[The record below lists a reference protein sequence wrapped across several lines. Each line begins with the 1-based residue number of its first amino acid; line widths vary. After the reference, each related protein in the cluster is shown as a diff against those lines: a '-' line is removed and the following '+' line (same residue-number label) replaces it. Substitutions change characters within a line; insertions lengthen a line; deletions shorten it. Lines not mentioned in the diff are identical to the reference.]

1 MAFNLRNIFRRSANL
16 VTVADNALLKDADP
30 VRLDSTDKALTLATV
45 YRCVTLLS
53 QSVAQLPLLYE
64 KNHGGVYTPAG
75 GPLGRVIALEP
86 NEWTNAF
93 DFWKQAVQ
101 NVLTCG
107 EAYIVPMYAP
117 ISGEL
122 MRLVLC
128 TPGTAGRTTELG
140 RYHVSDIM
148 QGIERDFEEHE
159 IIRLKG
165 LSVNGQDCMSVLSYA
180 RTVMSISATADS
192 NTLRQFANGGA
203 SMGIV
208 SNESGVQGFGEYQGA
223 ALRSLAQSM
232 SDAIKR
238 GDRII
243 SIPGKASFQNF
254 AMTAADMQALESRK
268 FTVLEICRFFGVH
281 PSFVF
286 GDTATNYKSAEMAN
300 VAFLSNTLNPIL
312 TQIEQELV
320 RKLLPV
326 SSFGKRRFRFDRKEL
341 YAADLM
347 TRMSYVEKRVQ
358 TGTMTV
364 NEARMAEGMPPVD
377 GGDTPLVS
385 ANLRELN
392 INTDG
397 EDREERKDREDTE
410 A

>member
-1 MAFNLRNIFRRSANL
+1 
-16 VTVADNALLKDADP
+16 
-30 VRLDSTDKALTLATV
+30 
-45 YRCVTLLS
+45 
-53 QSVAQLPLLYE
+53 
-64 KNHGGVYTPAG
+64 
-75 GPLGRVIALEP
+75 
-86 NEWTNAF
+86 
-93 DFWKQAVQ
+93 
-101 NVLTCG
+101 
-107 EAYIVPMYAP
+107 
-117 ISGEL
+117 
-122 MRLVLC
+122 
-128 TPGTAGRTTELG
+128 
-140 RYHVSDIM
+140 
-148 QGIERDFEEHE
+148 
-159 IIRLKG
+159 
-165 LSVNGQDCMSVLSYA
+165 
-180 RTVMSISATADS
+180 
-192 NTLRQFANGGA
+192 
-203 SMGIV
+203 
-208 SNESGVQGFGEYQGA
+208 
-223 ALRSLAQSM
+223 
-232 SDAIKR
+232 
-238 GDRII
+238 
-243 SIPGKASFQNF
+243 
-254 AMTAADMQALESRK
+254 MTAADMQALESRK

-312 TQIEQELV
+312 TQIEQELA

-377 GGDTPLVS
+377 GGDIPLVS

-397 EDREERKDREDTE
+397 EDREDREDREDTE